1 LLSAALADFKA
12 DSGVVVLAIPR
23 GGVFVAREVA
33 RALGLEL
40 DIIVTRKIGAPGDPE
55 LAVGAVTQEG
65 EIVVDRRLADLLQ
78 VSERYVKAEASKE
91 LEEIER
97 RVKVYRGT
105 RPRLE
110 IAGKTVIIVD
120 DGIATGSTMKAAAMS
135 ARTMK
140 ASNVVI
146 AAPVASPEAVRELS
160 EFSDKIVC
168 LSVPEGMVAIG
179 EFYDTFEQAD
189 DVAVRRTLE
198 EGD

>member
-1 LLSAALADFKA
+1 MLSAALADFKA